1 MTAYERTGNL
11 REAGN
16 LHRKIAHGMRDDP
29 ASARHHWEEAR
40 RLLGAGPET
49 PELARLYTTIAGY
62 RYEDGDAPGAVELY
76 GRAAEVARRVE
87 DPVTQVSA
95 LIVLSGVRPVRDEER
110 MFEDLREAVDLAER
124 RELSDLIPN
133 LYLVLALAR
142 LHVRGDGPG
151 AEQALAAALAAARR
165 AQDVYSERAIE
176 GNLVS
181 YVAWRLG
188 EYELALRTVA
198 AHAQYAAGDP
208 RKLEPT
214 AMLVDAEIALTRG
227 DWDRVTQD
235 LEEAGA
241 LLEGARDWSERV
253 QLWNLRA
260 RVELRRGRLSRARD
274 ALREARGLANRAGTP
289 ALMAA
294 LYAETLLLDVEAAT
308 RAGEAE
314 AAREALAALA
324 SLGDDS
330 GQPTIRAYS
339 ARGRGLYLASTGDLS
354 GAIAALEEASSLWE
368 RVGWKYEL
376 SQSQLRLAELYRA
389 AGSSST
395 ADLLESTARSYLG
408 RIRATLP

>member
-1 MTAYERTGNL
+1 
-11 REAGN
+11 
-16 LHRKIAHGMRDDP
+16 
-29 ASARHHWEEAR
+29 
-40 RLLGAGPET
+40 
-49 PELARLYTTIAGY
+49 
-62 RYEDGDAPGAVELY
+62 
-76 GRAAEVARRVE
+76 
-87 DPVTQVSA
+87 
-95 LIVLSGVRPVRDEER
+95 
-110 MFEDLREAVDLAER
+110 
-124 RELSDLIPN
+124 
-133 LYLVLALAR
+133 
-142 LHVRGDGPG
+142 
-151 AEQALAAALAAARR
+151 
-165 AQDVYSERAIE
+165 
-176 GNLVS
+176 
-181 YVAWRLG
+181 
-188 EYELALRTVA
+188 
-198 AHAQYAAGDP
+198 
-208 RKLEPT
+208 
-214 AMLVDAEIALTRG
+214 MLVDAEIALTRG